1 MESLKVALIPLIILF
16 TLCVLG
22 ITISAFRNKVM
33 FKMGA
38 RNVPRRIANT
48 VLTCLG
54 LMLAAMIFSASF
66 TTGDTLEYS
75 IRSVA
80 VEYLGETDIVVM
92 KEGGDFG
99 VFQDQALESNDNT
112 KYFDQDYVSEI
123 EQILG
128 DRSVVDGIAPAII
141 EIVPVVS
148 ESTSLNEPAVTLL
161 AFDHQYMEPFDPLL
175 NENGK
180 EISVKSLESMGEGYV
195 YVNSS
200 LAEALEVGIGDE
212 LTAYFN
218 LEGVPL
224 TVAGIYETGGNPASF
239 NFDSTNASMVAPLSS
254 IQSLRT
260 QIGGPGDI
268 NYILITNQGGSLDGA
283 QHTDTVMDALESS
296 VDEMGLK
303 AEPIKQDTLDEA
315 DEGGAMFSTMFL
327 VFGSFSII
335 AGILL
340 IFLIFVMLA
349 AERKQELGIARA
361 VGTQRGHVVRLF
373 TFEGAIYA
381 LIASAIGSAMGLLI
395 SWGMVEVMSSAFEE
409 MGFKMVFHF
418 TPSGLILSYTLGV
431 VFTLLV
437 VFFSA
442 RRVSR
447 LNIICAIK
455 DIPEPQKTGGR
466 SIKGLIF
473 AIVSPT
479 LGLLMLTGGLM
490 AKQWA
495 PYTLGA
501 SLLIIGVCMLAR
513 RFGLPDRPAY
523 SMAGFGLLIFW
534 LMPFDIHPYSDEMS
548 SGIEMF
554 ILSGTML
561 VAGGVWVVMYNS
573 DLLLSGIMTLFG
585 RVRTFTPIIKTAVS
599 YPMASRFR
607 TGMALAM
614 FALVIFTLIVMS
626 TLNASFDRVLNDTDR
641 VAGGFHIRANTMN
654 PVVDMGSAIVQSDR
668 LNRNDFQAIASFNT
682 AQIKI
687 RDVNEDTDE
696 SNDVEWEELI
706 LVGADAGYSQN
717 VNYNFE
723 LMTEE
728 FTSSE
733 QVWRALTENPSLAVV
748 NTAVVP
754 TKENE
759 MGEREIDLII
769 GEGQYY
775 LQDDILPDDVYIE
788 VQNYSGNIHRL
799 RVIGVVDMMAFQYAP
814 FVTTSQDTLNTIV
827 GQRSPTSFRFQLN
840 PERISDESQIATDLE
855 KSFMEYGMNT
865 EVMAEEIKDFGKLN
879 EMFMNLMMAFMGLG
893 LIVGIAA
900 LGVIAARSV
909 VERRQQI
916 GMLRAIGF
924 RQGMVQ
930 LSFTIESSFISLL
943 GIFLGVALGLALAYQ
958 LIPDS
963 GIEGMT
969 TVIPWSQIIFIVT
982 IAYIASLLTTF
993 LPAYQASKIYPAEA
1007 LRYE

>member
-1 MESLKVALIPLIILF
+1 F
-16 TLCVLG
+16 QD
-22 ITISAFRNKVM
+22 
-33 FKMGA
+33 
-38 RNVPRRIANT
+38 
-48 VLTCLG
+48 
-54 LMLAAMIFSASF
+54 
-66 TTGDTLEYS
+66 DTLESSDY
-75 IRSVA
+75 
-80 VEYLGETDIVVM
+80 T
-92 KEGGDFG
+92 
-99 VFQDQALESNDNT
+99 N
-112 KYFDQDYVSEI
+112 YFNQSHVSEI
-123 EQILG
+123 EQTLEEQ
-128 DRSVVDGIAPAII
+128 SVVDGIAPAII
-141 EIVPVVS
+141 EIIPVVS
-148 ESTSLNEPAVTLL
+148 QTTSLNEPSVTLL
-161 AFDHQYMEPFDPLL
+161 AFDHQYMEPFDLL
-175 NENGK
+175 LDEKGK
-180 EISVKSLESMGEGYV
+180 EISLEFLESMEGDNV

-218 LEGVPL
+218 LEGTPL
-224 TVAGIYETGGNPASF
+224 TIAGIYETGGNPASF
-239 NFDSTNASMVAPLSS
+239 NFDSTNASMVAPLSN
-254 IQSLRT
+254 IQSLRAEMGET
-260 QIGGPGDI
+260 GDI
-268 NYILITNQGGSLDGA
+268 NYVLITNQGGTIDGVK
-283 QHTDTVMDALESS
+283 HTDAVMEALESS

-303 AEPIKQDTLDEA
+303 ANPIKQDALDEA

-361 VGTQRGHVVRLF
+361 VGTQRGHIVRLF
-373 TFEGAIYA
+373 TYEGVVYA
-381 LIASAIGSAMGLLI
+381 LIASAIGSALGLLI
-395 SWGMVEVMSSAFEE
+395 SWGMVRVMSSAFEE
-409 MGFKMVFHF
+409 MGFKMTFHS
-418 TPSGLILSYTLGV
+418 TPSGLIISYTLGV

-455 DIPEPQKTGGR
+455 DIPEPPKSGGR
-466 SIKGLIF
+466 SIKGLLF
-473 AIVSPT
+473 AIVSPA
-479 LGLLMLTGGLM
+479 LGLLMLVSGLM

-495 PYTLGA
+495 LYTLGA
-501 SLLIIGVCMLAR
+501 SLLIIGLCMLAR

-523 SMAGFGLLIFW
+523 SMAGLGLLIFW
-534 LMPFDIHPYSDEMS
+534 LMPFDLHPYSDEMS
-548 SGIEMF
+548 SGFEMF
-554 ILSGTML
+554 ILSGSML

-573 DLLLSGIMTLFG
+573 DLLLSGIMAIFG
-585 RVRTFTPIIKTAVS
+585 HVRTFAPIIKTAVS

-626 TLNASFDRVLNDTDR
+626 TFTASFNRVLGDTDR

-654 PVVDMGSAIVQSDR
+654 PVVDMENAIEESDR
-668 LNRNDFQAIASFNT
+668 LSRDDFQAIASFNS
-682 AQIKI
+682 ARIKI
-687 RDVNEDTDE
+687 RDVNEEAEE
-696 SNDVEWEELI
+696 SNEEKWEELI
-706 LVGADAGYSQN
+706 LVGADAGYTEN

-723 LMTEE
+723 LMAEE

-733 QVWRALTENPSLAVV
+733 QVWAALTENPSLAVV

-759 MGEREIDLII
+759 MGESEIDLII
-769 GEGQYY
+769 GEGQFY
-775 LQDDILPDDVYIE
+775 LEEDILPDDVYIE
-788 VQNYSGNIHRL
+788 VQNYGGDTHRL

-827 GQRSPTSFRFQLN
+827 GQQAPTSFRFQVN
-840 PERISDESQIATDLE
+840 PEHISDVPRIATDLE

-865 EVMAEEIKDFGKLN
+865 EVMAEEIKDFGKMN
-879 EMFMNLMMAFMGLG
+879 EMFMNLLMAFMGLG

-924 RQGMVQ
+924 RQGMIQ
-930 LSFTIESSFISLL
+930 LSFMIESSFISLL

-958 LIPDS
+958 LMPDS

-982 IAYIASLLTTF
+982 LAYIASLFTTF
-993 LPAYQASKIYPAEA
+993 LPAFQASRIYPAEA